1 MTVKL
6 PDGSDLRVNDG
17 ATVLDAAKA
26 IGAGLAKAAIA
37 GKVNGVLVDLAA
49 HVSDGATLE
58 VITPKSAEALDI
70 LRHSTSH
77 LMATAVK
84 HLYGDSVKFAIG
96 PAIEAGFYYDFDIEE
111 RFSPESLEKI
121 EAEMAKVAASAPAF
135 ERFELPRSEAMQR
148 MGQSGQHYK
157 VELLEEIEDD
167 TVSFYKLADFVDLC
181 RGPHVAN
188 AAQIPAFKL
197 TSIAGSYWRGISTNK
212 MLQRIYGTAFFNR
225 KELEQHLH
233 VLEEARKRDHRRL
246 GRELDLFSFHDEG
259 PGFPFF
265 HPRGMVVLNEIL
277 DYWRRVHRREGYV
290 ESRTPIILREEL
302 WHQSGHWEHY
312 RENMYFTQIDEEGY
326 AVKPMNCPG
335 NLLIYK
341 TSQHSYRDFPMRVA
355 ELGLVHRHELSGVL
369 HGLLRVRSF
378 TQDDAHIFCLPEQIK
393 DEVGK
398 VIDLCFEVYRHF
410 GLPEV
415 EIELSTR
422 PDHSI
427 GTDEQWE
434 RATDALETIL
444 GEKDIAHKVNP
455 GQGAFYGPKIDFH
468 IKDCL
473 ARRWQCGTIQLD
485 FSMPERFDLDYSAA
499 DGTKKRPVMIHRTVL
514 GSIERF
520 LGILVEHYAGAL
532 PFWLAPVQA
541 VVIPVSDAFLDYGR
555 KVAREATELGF
566 RVEVDERSETVNNKI
581 RQAEVLKVPCMLI
594 VGKREAD
601 GGTVSVREHTK
612 GDQGAIPLGVL
623 LTRFSEQVGKGA

>member
-1 MTVKL
+1 MGTGNPMLTVKL

-37 GKVNGVLVDLAA
+37 GKVNGALVDLAA
-49 HVSDGATLE
+49 RVSDGATLE

-96 PAIEAGFYYDFDIEE
+96 PAIESGFYYDFDVEE

-233 VLEEARKRDHRRL
+233 VLEEARKRDHRKL

-378 TQDDAHIFCLPEQIK
+378 TQDDAHIFCLPEQI
-393 DEVGK
+393 
-398 VIDLCFEVYRHF
+398 
-410 GLPEV
+410 
-415 EIELSTR
+415 
-422 PDHSI
+422 
-427 GTDEQWE
+427 
-434 RATDALETIL
+434 
-444 GEKDIAHKVNP
+444 
-455 GQGAFYGPKIDFH
+455 
-468 IKDCL
+468 
-473 ARRWQCGTIQLD
+473 
-485 FSMPERFDLDYSAA
+485 
-499 DGTKKRPVMIHRTVL
+499 
-514 GSIERF
+514 
-520 LGILVEHYAGAL
+520 
-532 PFWLAPVQA
+532 
-541 VVIPVSDAFLDYGR
+541 
-555 KVAREATELGF
+555 
-566 RVEVDERSETVNNKI
+566 
-581 RQAEVLKVPCMLI
+581 
-594 VGKREAD
+594 
-601 GGTVSVREHTK
+601 
-612 GDQGAIPLGVL
+612 
-623 LTRFSEQVGKGA
+623 